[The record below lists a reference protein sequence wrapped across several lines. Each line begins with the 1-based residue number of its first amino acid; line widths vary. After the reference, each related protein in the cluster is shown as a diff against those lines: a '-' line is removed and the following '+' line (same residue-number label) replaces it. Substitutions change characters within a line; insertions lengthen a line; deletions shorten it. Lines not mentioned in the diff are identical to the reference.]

1 MSQTMRE
8 TMSEVA
14 SQAMSETG
22 EGINRRDRA
31 NRDGFNWG
39 TAIAMGLFHVG
50 AIAALFFFT
59 WPAFFAAIFLWSVS
73 CSLGIGMSCRR
84 LVTHRGYRTATWAEY
99 FRTM

>member
-22 EGINRRDRA
+22 EGTNRRDRA

-39 TAIAMGLFHVG
+39 TAIAMGLFHVR

-59 WPAFFAAIFLWSVS
+59 WPAFFAAIFLWWGSG
-73 CSLGIGMSCRR
+73 SLGIAQCY
-84 LVTHRGYRTATWAEY
+84 HRMQRHTVYRTPTWLED
-99 FRTM
+99 